1 MTVWDSRWF
10 IISMNVLIDD
20 GLGQWMVHYINEH
33 SYR

>member
-1 MTVWDSRWF
+1 MTVWDSEWF

-20 GLGQWMVHYINEH
+20 GLGQWMVHYINER